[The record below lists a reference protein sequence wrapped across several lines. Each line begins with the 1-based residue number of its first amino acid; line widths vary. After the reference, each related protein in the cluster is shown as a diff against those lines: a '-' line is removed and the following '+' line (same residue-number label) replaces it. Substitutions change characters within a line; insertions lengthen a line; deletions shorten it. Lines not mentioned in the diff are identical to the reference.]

1 MTDGYRL
8 TSNLLSTQDSSLHW
22 SKRICWRSVSG
33 PDTMPPTS
41 SSDGSDAPSQ
51 RSQTF
56 TDASAHCKFVFFHK
70 IPVYVCFR
78 ILCTFF
84 FFLPFFTVKNYS
96 TGLSTAAWIFYQASI
111 NNSDVSIQF
120 KPCTSIK
127 YRKDMVM
134 FKGAL
139 YWKACLFEYQKLKS
153 CRPEK
158 WETSPPLIHIFCM
171 FQILRVSTTELN
183 SSSVSQYRLLI
194 AMKLWWK

>member
-1 MTDGYRL
+1 MLEECIRAGHYAANVIIR
-8 TSNLLSTQDSSLHW
+8 
-22 SKRICWRSVSG
+22 RVG
-33 PDTMPPTS
+33 
-41 SSDGSDAPSQ
+41 
-51 RSQTF
+51 
-56 TDASAHCKFVFFHK
+56 
-70 IPVYVCFR
+70 
-78 ILCTFF
+78 CTFPEKPDFHWCIRALQICLFPQDTCICMLQDFMYIF

>member
-1 MTDGYRL
+1 MVTGWPLICCLPRIPLCIGPRGYVGGVYPGRTLCRQRHHQTGRMHLPREARL
-8 TSNLLSTQDSSLHW
+8 SLMHPRTANLSFSTRYLYMYA
-22 SKRICWRSVSG
+22 SG
-33 PDTMPPTS
+33 
-41 SSDGSDAPSQ
+41 
-51 RSQTF
+51 F
-56 TDASAHCKFVFFHK
+56 
-70 IPVYVCFR
+70 YVH
-78 ILCTFF
+78 F